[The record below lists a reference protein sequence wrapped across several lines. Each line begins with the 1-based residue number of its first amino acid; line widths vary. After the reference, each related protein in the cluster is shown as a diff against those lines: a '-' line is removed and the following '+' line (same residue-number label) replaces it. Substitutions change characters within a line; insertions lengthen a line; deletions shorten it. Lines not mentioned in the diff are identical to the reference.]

1 MNCCS
6 KRFAKPCRRGVDR
19 PISDGNWEF
28 SLWAPRLQTRML
40 RRAGW
45 VQRHPISKR
54 CASSGFP
61 AVSAE
66 QIFQAFYA
74 TKPAE
79 LGMGLSICRSS
90 VEAHGGQL
98 RAAAGGDPTDATVT
112 FPVHSNGS
120 F

>member
-1 MNCCS
+1 MGAAVANAHAAA
-6 KRFAKPCRRGVDR
+6 RWLGATPPNIEEVRQ
-19 PISDGNWEF
+19 P
-28 SLWAPRLQTRML
+28 
-40 RRAGW
+40 
-45 VQRHPISKR
+45 
-54 CASSGFP
+54 GFP

-79 LGMGLSICRSS
+79 LRMGLSICRSI

-98 RAAAGGDPTDATVT
+98 PAAAGGDPRDAT
-112 FPVHSNGS
+112 FRLPVHSNGS